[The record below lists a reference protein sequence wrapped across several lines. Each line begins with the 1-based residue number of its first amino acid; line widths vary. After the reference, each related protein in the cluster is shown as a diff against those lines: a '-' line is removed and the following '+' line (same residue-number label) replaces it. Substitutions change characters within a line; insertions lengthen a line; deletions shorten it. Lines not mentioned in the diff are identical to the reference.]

1 MKKIPDRNS
10 IRGSQM
16 TEDKEIELSQ
26 ELPLLPLQQGV
37 AFPYT
42 LLPFTGT
49 ESDELQLI
57 DDVVSSDKTVGLVTV
72 REEAEDAE
80 GGSGL
85 YEVGTMAGVVKL
97 YRFPGDVV
105 RLSLKGLSRFRIL
118 EIVQTRPYL
127 RARVS
132 RLKTHWPEDTVEL
145 EAWRK
150 SIENLLKEIVELA
163 PGVPDEVQMLSLLN
177 DPERLGF
184 VAASGI
190 DARIAEKQK
199 VLEEDDVVAR
209 LRLLSDIMSRELKV
223 LRLRNKIQ
231 GEVRTEIEKDQKE
244 YYLKEQMKAIQ
255 KELGAEGENPEVVE
269 LRRKLAGKELPEE
282 VREAAMEE
290 LERLAR
296 MPAALPEVAVSRNYI
311 EWILTL
317 PWLEGTDD
325 NLDIGRARRILNED
339 HYDLKDVKDRVL
351 EFLAVRA
358 LNREATSPI
367 LCFVGPPG
375 VGKTSMGKSIARSLG
390 RRFVRLSLGGI
401 HDEAEIR
408 GHRKTYVG
416 AMPGR
421 IIQGV
426 KEAGSNNPVFM
437 LDEIDKVGRDFRGDP
452 TSALLEV
459 LDPEQ
464 NDSFRDNYLNLP
476 FDLSN
481 VKFITTAN
489 QLDTI
494 PSPLRDRMEII
505 RIPGYTEEEKLE
517 IARRYLVPKQVRN
530 AGLGGD
536 ILRFRKTG
544 LRRIIDRYTR
554 EAGVRELER
563 QIEKICRKVA
573 MRVAEGDRS
582 LVVVGRERVS
592 DILGP
597 ERFRGEVASRD
608 PRVGVVTGLAWTPS
622 GGEILFVETSVMK
635 GSGKLILTGQL
646 GDVMKESARAALTW
660 IRAHVDRF
668 GVKRDFSKLDIHVH
682 VPAGATPKDGP
693 SAGVAMAVSMLSA
706 LSNRAADN
714 KVAVTGEI
722 SLQGRVMPVGGI
734 KEKVLGAK
742 AAGIEMVLLPEENEK
757 DLEEIPDELRKSLR
771 ISTIRKLSDATDH
784 FFAPTRED

>member
-1 MKKIPDRNS
+1 
-10 IRGSQM
+10 
-16 TEDKEIELSQ
+16 
-26 ELPLLPLQQGV
+26 LLP
-37 AFPYT
+37 Y
-42 LLPFTGT
+42 TGT

-57 DDVVSSDKTVGLVTV
+57 DDVVSTDKTVGLVTV
-72 REEAEDAE
+72 REDAE
-80 GGSGL
+80 EVSGGRGL
-85 YEVGTMAGVVKL
+85 YGVGTLAGVVKL

-105 RLSLKGLSRFRIL
+105 RLSLKGLGRFRIL
-118 EIVQTRPYL
+118 EILQSTPYI
-127 RARVS
+127 RASVE
-132 RLKTHWPEDTVEL
+132 RLSTVWPEDTVEL

-190 DARIAEKQK
+190 DARISEKQK
-199 VLEEDDVVAR
+199 VLEEDDIVTR
-209 LRLLSDIMSRELKV
+209 LRILSDIMSRELKV

-255 KELGAEGENPEVVE
+255 KELGAEGENPEVAE
-269 LRRKLAGKELPEE
+269 LRRKLAEKDLPEE
-282 VREAAMEE
+282 VREAAEEE
-290 LERLAR
+290 LNRLAR

-317 PWLEGTDD
+317 PWLEGTEDR
-325 NLDIGRARRILNED
+325 LDIGRARKILNED
-339 HYDLKDVKDRVL
+339 HYDLEDVKDRVL

-375 VGKTSMGKSIARSLG
+375 VGKTSMGRSIARSLD

-421 IIQGV
+421 IIQGI

-464 NDSFRDNYLNLP
+464 NDNFRDNYLNLP
-476 FDLSN
+476 FDLSD

-517 IARRYLVPKQVRN
+517 IARRYLVPKQVKN
-530 AGLGGD
+530 AGLSGNL
-536 ILRFRKTG
+536 LRFRKTG

-563 QIEKICRKVA
+563 QIEKVCRKVA
-573 MRVAEGDRS
+573 MRVAEGDSS
-582 LVVVGRERVS
+582 LVVLGRGKVS
-592 DILGP
+592 DLLGA
-597 ERFRGEVASRD
+597 ERYRGEVASGK
-608 PRVGVVTGLAWTPS
+608 PRVGVVTGLAWTPA

-635 GSGKLILTGQL
+635 GAGKLILTGQL

-660 IRAHVDRF
+660 IRAHVDEY
-668 GVKRDFSKLDIHVH
+668 GIETDFSKVDIHVH

-693 SAGVAMAVSMLSA
+693 SAGVAMAVSMVSA
-706 LSNRAADN
+706 LSGMKAGNM
-714 KVAVTGEI
+714 VAVTGEI

-742 AAGIEMVLLPEENEK
+742 AAGIEKVLLPEDNEK
-757 DLEEIPDELRKSLR
+757 DVMEIPDELRKSLEIDTVSR
-771 ISTIRKLSDATDH
+771 LSEVMPY
-784 FFAPTRED
+784 FFQQLRRG

>member
-16 TEDKEIELSQ
+16 TEDKEMELSQ

-85 YEVGTMAGVVKL
+85 YGVGTMAGVVKL

-105 RLSLKGLSRFRIL
+105 RLSLKGLSRFRIQ

-127 RARVS
+127 RARVR

-199 VLEEDDVVAR
+199 VLEEDDIVAR

-255 KELGAEGENPEVVE
+255 KELGAEGENPEVAE
-269 LRRKLAGKELPEE
+269 LRAKLAKKELPEE
-282 VREAAMEE
+282 VREAAEEE
-290 LERLAR
+290 LDRLAR

-311 EWILTL
+311 EWVLTL
-317 PWLEGTDD
+317 PWLEGTKDR
-325 NLDIGRARRILNED
+325 LDIGRARRILNED

-358 LNREATSPI
+358 LNREATGPI

-375 VGKTSMGKSIARSLG
+375 VGKTSMGRSIARSLD

-421 IIQGV
+421 IIQGI

-464 NDSFRDNYLNLP
+464 NYSFRDNYLNLP

-517 IARRYLVPKQVRN
+517 IARRYLVPKQVEN
-530 AGLGGD
+530 AGLDGKL
-536 ILRFRKTG
+536 LRFRRTG

-563 QIEKICRKVA
+563 QIEKVCRKVA
-573 MRVAEGDRS
+573 MRVAEGDKSLIVLGRS
-582 LVVVGRERVS
+582 NVADLLGAERY
-592 DILGP
+592 
-597 ERFRGEVASRD
+597 RGEVASGK
-608 PRVGVVTGLAWTPS
+608 PRVGVVTGLAWTPA
-622 GGEILFVETSVMK
+622 GGEILFVETSIMK

-660 IRAHVDRF
+660 IRAHVDDY
-668 GVKRDFSKLDIHVH
+668 GIDTDFSEVDIHVH

-693 SAGVAMAVSMLSA
+693 SAGVAMAVSMVSA
-706 LSNRAADN
+706 LSGMPAEN

-742 AAGIEMVLLPEENEK
+742 AAGIGQVLLPEENEK
-757 DLEEIPDELRKSLR
+757 DVLEIPDELRQSLR
-771 ISTIRKLSDATDH
+771 IKTVSRLSGVMPH
-784 FFAPTRED
+784 FFPQLQRG

>member
-1 MKKIPDRNS
+1 
-10 IRGSQM
+10 
-16 TEDKEIELSQ
+16 
-26 ELPLLPLQQGV
+26 
-37 AFPYT
+37 
-42 LLPFTGT
+42 
-49 ESDELQLI
+49 
-57 DDVVSSDKTVGLVTV
+57 
-72 REEAEDAE
+72 
-80 GGSGL
+80 
-85 YEVGTMAGVVKL
+85 
-97 YRFPGDVV
+97 
-105 RLSLKGLSRFRIL
+105 
-118 EIVQTRPYL
+118 QTRPYL
-127 RARVS
+127 RARVK
-132 RLKTHWPEDTVEL
+132 RLKTYWPEDTVEL

-199 VLEEDDVVAR
+199 VLEEDDIVAR

-255 KELGAEGENPEVVE
+255 KELGAEGENPEVAE
-269 LRRKLAGKELPEE
+269 LRGKLAEKELPEE
-282 VREAAMEE
+282 VREAAGEE
-290 LERLAR
+290 LDRLAR

-317 PWLEGTDD
+317 PWLEGTKDR
-325 NLDIGRARRILNED
+325 LDIGRARRILNED
-339 HYDLKDVKDRVL
+339 HYDLNDVKDRVL

-358 LNREATSPI
+358 LNREATGPI

-375 VGKTSMGKSIARSLG
+375 VGKTSMGRSIARSLD

-421 IIQGV
+421 IIQGI

-464 NDSFRDNYLNLP
+464 NYSFRDNYLNLP

-517 IARRYLVPKQVRN
+517 IARRYLVPKQVEN
-530 AGLGGD
+530 AGLDGTL
-536 ILRFRKTG
+536 LRFRKTG

-563 QIEKICRKVA
+563 QIEKVCRKVA

-582 LVVVGRERVS
+582 LVVLGRSSVA
-592 DILGP
+592 DLLGP
-597 ERFRGEVASRD
+597 ERYRGEVASGK
-608 PRVGVVTGLAWTPS
+608 PRVGVVTGLAWTPA
-622 GGEILFVETSVMK
+622 GGEILFVETSIMQ

-660 IRAHVDRF
+660 IRAHVEEYGIDT
-668 GVKRDFSKLDIHVH
+668 DFSEVDIHVH

-693 SAGVAMAVSMLSA
+693 SAGVAMAVSMVSA
-706 LSNRAADN
+706 LSGMPAEN

-742 AAGIEMVLLPEENEK
+742 AAGIGQVLLPEDNEK
-757 DLEEIPDELRKSLR
+757 DVLEIPDELRQSLR
-771 ISTIRKLSDATDH
+771 IETISRLSGVMPH
-784 FFAPTRED
+784 FFPQLQRG

>member
-1 MKKIPDRNS
+1 
-10 IRGSQM
+10 M
-16 TEDKEIELSQ
+16 TDDKEMEIPE
-26 ELPLLPLQQGV
+26 ELPILPLQQGV

-42 LLPFTGT
+42 LLPYTAT
-49 ESDELQLI
+49 ESDQLQLI
-57 DDVVSSDKTVGLVTV
+57 DDVVAGDKTVGLVAL
-72 REEAEDAE
+72 REHAQ
-80 GGSGL
+80 GSSSQDL
-85 YEVGTMAGVVKL
+85 YQVGTMAGIVKL

-105 RLSLKGLSRFRIL
+105 RLSLKGLFRFRIL
-118 EIVQTRPYL
+118 EIVEERPYI
-127 RARVS
+127 RARIQRIGTV
-132 RLKTHWPEDTVEL
+132 WPDDTVEL

-150 SIENLLKEIVELA
+150 SIETLLKEIVELA
-163 PGVPDEVQMLSLLN
+163 PGVPDEVQLLSLLN

-190 DARIAEKQK
+190 DARTAEKQR
-199 VLEEDDVVAR
+199 VLEEDDIVTR
-209 LRLLSDIMSRELKV
+209 LRVLSEIMNRELKV

-231 GEVRTEIEKDQKE
+231 GDVRSEIEKDQKE

-255 KELGAEGENPEVVE
+255 KELGAEGENPEVAE
-269 LRRKLAGKELPEE
+269 LRAKLAEKELPEE
-282 VREAAMEE
+282 VREAAGEE

-317 PWLEGTDD
+317 PWLEGTKDR
-325 NLDIGRARRILNED
+325 LDIGRARRILNED
-339 HYDLKDVKDRVL
+339 HYDLNDVKDRVL

-375 VGKTSMGKSIARSLG
+375 VGKTSMGRSVARSLD

-421 IIQGV
+421 IIQGI

-464 NDSFRDNYLNLP
+464 NYSFRDNYLNLP

-517 IARRYLVPKQVRN
+517 IARRYLVPKQVEN
-530 AGLGGD
+530 AGLDGNL
-536 ILRFRKTG
+536 LRFRKTG

-563 QIEKICRKVA
+563 QIEKVCRKVA

-582 LVVVGRERVS
+582 LVVLGRSNVADLLGAERY
-592 DILGP
+592 
-597 ERFRGEVASRD
+597 RGEVASGK
-608 PRVGVVTGLAWTPS
+608 PRVGVVTGLAWTPA
-622 GGEILFVETSVMK
+622 GGEILFVETSIMK

-660 IRAHVDRF
+660 IRAHVEEYGIDT
-668 GVKRDFSKLDIHVH
+668 DFSEVDIHVH

-693 SAGVAMAVSMLSA
+693 SAGVAMAVSMVSA
-706 LSNRAADN
+706 LSGMPAENR
-714 KVAVTGEI
+714 VAVTGEI

-742 AAGIEMVLLPEENEK
+742 AAGIGQVLLPEENEK
-757 DLEEIPDELRKSLR
+757 DVLEIPDELRQSLR
-771 ISTIRKLSDATDH
+771 IKTVSRLSGVMPH
-784 FFAPTRED
+784 FFPQLQRG

>member
-1 MKKIPDRNS
+1 MAEE
-10 IRGSQM
+10 
-16 TEDKEIELSQ
+16 TEKELSQ

-72 REEAEDAE
+72 REDAKNAE

-85 YEVGTMAGVVKL
+85 YDVGTMAGVVKL

-105 RLSLKGLSRFRIL
+105 RLSLKGLGRFRIL

-127 RARVS
+127 RARVR
-132 RLKTHWPEDTVEL
+132 RLKTYWPEDTVEL

-190 DARIAEKQK
+190 DARTSEKQK
-199 VLEEDDVVAR
+199 VLEEDDIVTR

-255 KELGAEGENPEVVE
+255 KELGAEGENPEVAE
-269 LRRKLAGKELPEE
+269 LRGKLVEKKLPEE
-282 VREAAMEE
+282 VREAAEEE

-317 PWLEGTDD
+317 PWLEGTEDRL
-325 NLDIGRARRILNED
+325 NIGRARRILNED
-339 HYDLKDVKDRVL
+339 HYDLNDVKDRVL

-375 VGKTSMGKSIARSLG
+375 VGKTSMGRSIARSLD
-390 RRFVRLSLGGI
+390 RHFVRLSLGGI

-421 IIQGV
+421 IIQGI

-464 NDSFRDNYLNLP
+464 NYSFRDNYLNLP

-517 IARRYLVPKQVRN
+517 IARRYLVPKQVEN
-530 AGLGGD
+530 AGLDGKL
-536 ILRFRKTG
+536 LRFRKTG

-563 QIEKICRKVA
+563 QIEKVCRKVA

-582 LVVVGRERVS
+582 LVVLGRSNVA
-592 DILGP
+592 DLLGAQ
-597 ERFRGEVASRD
+597 RYRGEVASGE
-608 PRVGVVTGLAWTPS
+608 PRVGVVTGLAWTPA

-660 IRAHVDRF
+660 IRAHVEEY
-668 GVKRDFSKLDIHVH
+668 GIETDFSEVDIHVH

-693 SAGVAMAVSMLSA
+693 SAGVAMAVSMVSA
-706 LSNRAADN
+706 LSGMPAQNA
-714 KVAVTGEI
+714 VAVTGEI

-742 AAGIEMVLLPEENEK
+742 AAGIRRVLLPEENEK
-757 DLEEIPDELRKSLR
+757 DVLEIPDELRQSLR
-771 ISTIRKLSDATDH
+771 IETISRLSGVMPH
-784 FFAPTRED
+784 FFPQLRRG